1 MPITIQSAMATTPR
15 IVETA
20 MDALRRYT
28 MKPKTIA
35 ITINNRDTI
44 ATDALVADAAVS
56 IAPASST
63 TAPKVVATMDANA
76 ATTRI
81 SVK

>member
-1 MPITIQSAMATTPR
+1 MPMTIQSAMATTPR

-35 ITINNRDTI
+35 ITINSRDTI
-44 ATDALVADAAVS
+44 ATDAFVAEAA
-56 IAPASST
+56 
-63 TAPKVVATMDANA
+63 
-76 ATTRI
+76 
-81 SVK
+81 